1 MTDLTKLT
9 KHNVLIW
16 IVAFCIMQFPMR
28 YIYLNIVK
36 GENVKIWYNFK
47 KFNIYNV
54 FTADLF
60 YMLAGLMI
68 AYRIYNHFL
77 KNEDNIYKFFAIFLV
92 VQIIGDLTFYT
103 FISNIPAEY
112 DTKWIKFFKNYGKN
126 SGLNALFGDSIYIL
140 VWAIT
145 AYSIRNFSL
154 DALLFILFTFIF
166 IVSAIAES

>member
-68 AYRIYNHFL
+68 KYRIYNTFL
-77 KNEDNIYKFFAIFLV
+77 KMKIIYINFCHILV
-92 VQIIGDLTFYT
+92 V
-103 FISNIPAEY
+103 
-112 DTKWIKFFKNYGKN
+112 K
-126 SGLNALFGDSIYIL
+126 
-140 VWAIT
+140 
-145 AYSIRNFSL
+145 
-154 DALLFILFTFIF
+154 
-166 IVSAIAES
+166 